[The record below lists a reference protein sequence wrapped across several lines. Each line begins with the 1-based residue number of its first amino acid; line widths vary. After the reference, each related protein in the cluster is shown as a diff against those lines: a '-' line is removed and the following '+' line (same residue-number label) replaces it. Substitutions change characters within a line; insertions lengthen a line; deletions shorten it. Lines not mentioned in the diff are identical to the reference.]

1 MSSGYYASIS
11 ALAEFLDEV
20 VLGVYDKGRIK
31 RCEAMSL
38 HCGEGWTRRLTSRY
52 PNNKYC

>member
-1 MSSGYYASIS
+1 MLSGYYTSIS

-31 RCEAMSL
+31 CSEAMPL
-38 HCGEGWTRRLTSRY
+38 HFREGWTRRLTSGSLQ
-52 PNNKYC
+52 P